1 MIKNIDYIESFR
13 IAADALKQNKLRS
26 ILTAL
31 GIVIGIAIVT
41 LMGWA
46 LNSLDAAWESTI
58 NILGNDM
65 LYVDKWQWAGGSNW
79 RTTMAR
85 KNISIQQAEELIK
98 RLNSAELAVPMSS
111 LWGRTLIY
119 RDLKASGFTVTGTR
133 ATYAQTPAGDVA
145 NGRFFSE
152 TEDRYRQNV
161 VVIGYGIQK
170 LFFPNVDPVG
180 EILKINGVQFSII
193 GVIPKRGTALMDF
206 VDNQVFIPMSSFFA
220 LYGANVRSVSIAV
233 KAGSPDR
240 LDDVRSETIGMMRMV
255 RGLEPSQDDDFSIN
269 ETQMFRDQVARL
281 RVVIW
286 GVGLF
291 LTMMSFFVGM
301 IGIMNVMLVSVTE
314 RTREI
319 GIRKAIGA
327 TKTSILLQFLLEA
340 AMLCVAG
347 AIAAILICMVLA
359 LVIYLIFNDK
369 LAFLT
374 PYVPPQILVISIVV
388 SVAVG
393 VLAGLFPAIRA
404 ASMNPVEALRYE

>member
-1 MIKNIDYIESFR
+1 MLTYDFKESFR
-13 IAADALKQNKLRS
+13 IAWDALRQNRLRAT
-26 ILTAL
+26 LTAL

-46 LNSLDAAWESTI
+46 LNGLDAAWESTI

-79 RTTMAR
+79 RQTMAR
-85 KNISIQQAEELIK
+85 KNISIQEAEEFIK
-98 RLNSAELAVPMSS
+98 RLNTAELAVPMGS
-111 LWGRTLIY
+111 LWGRTIVY
-119 RDLKASGFTVTGTR
+119 EDLKASGFTVTGTR
-133 ATYAQTPAGDVA
+133 ATYAQTPAGDVED
-145 NGRFFSE
+145 GRFFSE

-161 VVIGYGIQK
+161 VVIGYGVKK
-170 LFFPNVDPVG
+170 LFFPKTDPIG
-180 EILKINGVQFSII
+180 RTIKLNGVQYQII
-193 GVIPKRGTALMDF
+193 GVIAKRGSALMDF
-206 VDNQVFIPMSSFFA
+206 VDNQVFIPLNSFFA
-220 LYGANVRSVSIAV
+220 VFGTNVRSISIAV
-233 KAGSPDR
+233 KAGSPDK
-240 LDDVRSETIGMMRMV
+240 LDDVRSETTGLMRVV
-255 RGLEPSQDDDFSIN
+255 RGLRPEDENDFSIN
-269 ETQMFRDQVARL
+269 ETQMFRDQVAKL

-327 TKTSILLQFLLEA
+327 TRRSILMQFLLEA

-359 LVIYLIFNDK
+359 LVIYLLFHEK
-369 LAFLT
+369 LPFLT
-374 PYVPPQILVISIVV
+374 PYVPPQILLISIVV

-393 VLAGLFPAIRA
+393 VLAGLFPAMRA